1 MTFFD
6 KIIDCCKEKKTVL
19 RVTDLEWVRFSQN
32 DFHLLFDLL
41 ASAKFVFDE
50 LKGMSSNEASQL
62 KVRFFENPVDTC
74 RSVPGERIIAWMLY
88 ELKEALFKDN
98 EAISVLST
106 QQTIAALFVTL
117 RLEQKI
123 TLNNLEHLWAICARK
138 DLLLTSEA
146 HLDLK
151 FKYNQILDIPV
162 AFNNEGRVTLKYK
175 DVEQTL
181 AIRSDFERSLESSN
195 MRSIMGLSG

>member
-151 FKYNQILDIPV
+151 FKHNQILDIPV

-181 AIRSDFERSLESSN
+181 AIRSDFESSLESSN

>member
-1 MTFFD
+1 
-6 KIIDCCKEKKTVL
+6 
-19 RVTDLEWVRFSQN
+19 
-32 DFHLLFDLL
+32 
-41 ASAKFVFDE
+41 
-50 LKGMSSNEASQL
+50 MSSNEASQL